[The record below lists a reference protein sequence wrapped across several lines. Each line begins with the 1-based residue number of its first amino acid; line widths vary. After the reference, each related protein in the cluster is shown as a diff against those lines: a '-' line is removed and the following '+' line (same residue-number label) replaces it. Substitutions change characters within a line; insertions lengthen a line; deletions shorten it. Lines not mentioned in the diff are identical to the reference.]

1 MLGTANG
8 RYTFGSV
15 DGSILGTFMLDT
27 ETGRLWKYSVDKE
40 MGLQLVP
47 ITYKLLDGSFSL
59 VPAETKVELERFEA
73 ARTVGKL
80 NELKGPI
87 K

>member
-8 RYTFGSV
+8 MYAFGSV
-15 DGSILGTFMLDT
+15 EGSILGTFMLDT
-27 ETGRLWKYSVDKE
+27 ETGRLWNYSVDKE

-59 VPAETKVELERFEA
+59 VPAETKIELERFEA
-73 ARTVGKL
+73 ARSAEKL
-80 NELKGPI
+80 KEPNGPV